1 MKIIKISGTAM
12 LVCFVFLITGCGG
25 AGVEGL
31 YNATTADG
39 VKIGMKRYRPTPR
52 HSYRSGMPILLAN
65 GITMNNNQ
73 WDTYSPPWLN
83 SYHYELPSNAP
94 AWARNDPT
102 IRDDNLKYFSM
113 AHYLYLRG
121 YDVWM
126 MNYRGVGRDDYA
138 SEDGHGNTDLDVWC
152 ALDFPAAVDKVRA
165 VTGKKPV
172 IGGHSTGGLCA
183 YLYLQGITMDAN
195 VVKAGEYLPHVTSSA
210 ALAAQRNANVSG
222 FVGVDPAG
230 SPILAYEWLIDN
242 ALIFD
247 ILALEVLI
255 DLDAIMPWVLSLVPP
270 AITSGAVNLVFTII
284 GNLAD
289 AFPSYLP
296 HWADLFGALDFWSV
310 ENMDP
315 YAEDFV
321 ARIALSSFY
330 LGGIAQYAD
339 WGINGEFRE
348 HWQNGQENA
357 NRVVPPGRTPGDG
370 YYYFNDYMSRM
381 TVPAFSVFS
390 SHSGLVDT
398 ATMVDT
404 IYNGKTYNSKDA
416 WIEVPNSGHVDIVN
430 GNSAP
435 TISFPAIADWMDSL

>member
-1 MKIIKISGTAM
+1 MNLMRPLGSA
-12 LVCFVFLITGCGG
+12 LLLCFAIVLTGCGG
-25 AGVEGL
+25 DKVEGL

-39 VKIGMKRYRPTPR
+39 VKIGMKRYRPTPS
-52 HSYRSGMPILLAN
+52 HSYRSGTPILLAN
-65 GITMNNNQ
+65 GITLNHNQ
-73 WDTYSPPWLN
+73 WDPYSPPWLN
-83 SYHYELPSNAP
+83 SYHYKLPADAP
-94 AWARNDPT
+94 AWAKNDP
-102 IRDDNLKYFSM
+102 IIQKDNLKYFSM
-113 AHYLYLRG
+113 AHYLYLQG

-152 ALDFPAAVDKVRA
+152 ALDFPAAVDKVRS

-210 ALAAQRNANVSG
+210 AVAAQRNANVAG
-222 FVGVDPAG
+222 FLGIDPAG

-247 ILALEVLI
+247 ILALEVAV
-255 DLDAIMPWVLSLVPP
+255 DLDAVMPWVMSLFPP
-270 AITSGAVNLVFTII
+270 VITSGAIELVFVTI

-289 AFPSYLP
+289 AFPNYLP

-310 ENMDP
+310 QNMDP
-315 YAEDFV
+315 YMEDFTG
-321 ARIALSSFY
+321 RIAFSTFY

-357 NRVVPPGRTPGDG
+357 NLVVPPNRTPGDG
-370 YYYFNDYMSRM
+370 YYYFNDNMSRM

-390 SHSGLVDT
+390 ASSGLVDT

-404 IYNGKTYNSKDA
+404 LYNGKTYNSKDS
-416 WIEVPNSGHVDIVN
+416 WIEVPNSGHVDVVN

-435 TISFPAIADWMDSL
+435 TVSFPAIANWLNNL

>member
-1 MKIIKISGTAM
+1 MK
-12 LVCFVFLITGCGG
+12 LIRPLGSALLMCVAIVLTGCGG
-25 AGVEGL
+25 NGVEGL

-39 VKIGMKRYRPTPR
+39 VKIGMKRYRPTPN

-65 GITMNNNQ
+65 GITLNNNQ
-73 WDTYSPPWLN
+73 WDVYSPSWLN
-83 SYHYELPSNAP
+83 SYHYELPSDAP

-102 IRDDNLKYFSM
+102 IRNDNLKYFSM

-138 SEDGHGNTDLDVWC
+138 SENGHGNTDLDVWC
-152 ALDFPAAVDKVRA
+152 ALDFPAAVDKVRS

-195 VVKAGEYLPHVTSSA
+195 VVRAGEYLPHVTSSA

-222 FVGVDPAG
+222 FMGVDPAG

-247 ILALEVLI
+247 ILALEVQI
-255 DLDAIMPWVLSLVPP
+255 DLDAVMPWVMSLFPP
-270 AITSGAVNLVFTII
+270 AITSGAIDLVFVTI

-315 YAEDFV
+315 YVEDFTG
-321 ARIALSSFY
+321 RIAFSSFY

-348 HWQNGQENA
+348 HWQNGQENR
-357 NRVVPPGRTPGDG
+357 NLVVPPARTPGDG

-390 SHSGLVDT
+390 ASSGLVDT

-416 WIEVPNSGHVDIVN
+416 WIEVPNSGHVDVVN
-430 GNSAP
+430 GNGAP
-435 TISFPAIADWMDSL
+435 TISFPAIANWLDTL